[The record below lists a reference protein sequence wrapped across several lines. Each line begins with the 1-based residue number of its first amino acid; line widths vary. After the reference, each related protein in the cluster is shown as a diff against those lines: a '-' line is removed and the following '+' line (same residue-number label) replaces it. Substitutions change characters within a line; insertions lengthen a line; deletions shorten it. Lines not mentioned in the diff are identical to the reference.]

1 MLDFF
6 ETNKEWLFSG
16 VGIFLLTVIYNF
28 RFKKDAQKNIS
39 HQIAGDNST
48 NIQATGNIKIEN
60 INHQVLDDKDKIYKI
75 KTQQETIARQ
85 FLEVNIKEGDFVDIP
100 WKYEN
105 YRITL
110 KHIIEKKFQL
120 RYFNSANLGVKLH
133 IDSGARPV
141 NGGEYAEYINFN
153 QYIIPLKSSYE
164 YEELYSIYSHSVYEG
179 SLSFFRC
186 YVSHINSLS
195 REATL
200 NIYIINVP
208 NSYKED

>member
-1 MLDFF
+1 MKPIKNGYLVVLVSFYLPSF
-6 ETNKEWLFSG
+6 I
-16 VGIFLLTVIYNF
+16 IFAS
-28 RFKKDAQKNIS
+28 KKMHKKNIS

-100 WKYEN
+100 WNIKN

-110 KHIIEKKFQL
+110 KHIIEKEFQL
-120 RYFNSANLGVKLH
+120 RYFNSVNLGVELH
-133 IDSGARPV
+133 IDSGGRSV
-141 NGGEYAEYINFN
+141 NGGKYAEYTDFN

>member
-16 VGIFLLTVIYNF
+16 AGIFFLTVAYNF
-28 RFKKDAQKNIS
+28 LFKKDAQKNIS
-39 HQIAGDNST
+39 HQIAGNNST

-60 INHQVLDDKDKIYKI
+60 INHQVLENKGEIYKI
-75 KTQQETIARQ
+75 KTHQETIERQ
-85 FLEVNIKEGDFVDIP
+85 FLEVNIKEGDFIDIP
-100 WKYEN
+100 WRHKN

-110 KHIIEKKFQL
+110 KNIIEKEFQL
-120 RYFNSANLGVKLH
+120 RYFNSANLGVELH
-133 IDSGARPV
+133 VDSGGGLV
-141 NGGEYAEYINFN
+141 NGGEYAESTGVN
-153 QYIIPLKSSYE
+153 QYIIPLKNISD
-164 YEELYSIYSHSVYEG
+164 EELYSIYSHSVYEG

-186 YVSHINSLS
+186 YVSHINLFS

-208 NSYKED
+208 NTYKEN